1 MFSLDPLLPQ
11 ALMNP
16 TGAGTTIDWSC
27 PSLFARCHA
36 SPRYGN
42 DTPSKIK
49 MLSHCFRNTNLLML
63 RLVVDLHLNSLFQF
77 PSTFLH
83 LVNFTLLLK
92 YDELS
97 SFLPPPTR
105 IFLSDLFQLI
115 SVKPEPA
122 LFSEVSLAFL
132 LSVGE
137 HRPALDPPRQ
147 KDAIS
152 KLCILCT

>member
-27 PSLFARCHA
+27 PSLLARYHA
-36 SPRYGN
+36 SPQYGN
-42 DTPSKIK
+42 DAPSKMK

-63 RLVVDLHLNSLFQF
+63 RLAVDLYLNSLFQL

-97 SFLPPPTR
+97 SFLPP
-105 IFLSDLFQLI
+105 LKLFVRFVSTHI
-115 SVKPEPA
+115 SKASPEPA

-137 HRPALDPPRQ
+137 HGPALDPPRQ

-152 KLCILCT
+152 KLCTLCT